1 MQGASDCDT
10 GERRPVVFPTTGNE
24 WKHHS
29 TGLSSLSF
37 TIQRCLTSA
46 SLDHITVSFQII
58 NPAVEPQDV
67 TLEMRGEGSAEIQ
80 KWEKTEVTELKSS
93 AQPAIEGAWA
103 RDTTREIGR
112 NNSIS
117 VLVRFTFPPM
127 NGTTLRFEGL
137 KGSPTPSSEELP
149 VHLVFEDG
157 AAVQTSGEWAAT
169 PGRLTVRMREDAR
182 FTSSDDGTMSWGR
195 NLTVRFA
202 LVNPHNLSA
211 AQKVTVS
218 ALSVCQRPAFIGG
231 CKGDSG
237 QLQRFTAEVK
247 KSS

>member
-1 MQGASDCDT
+1 MQGATGCDT

-29 TGLSSLSF
+29 TGVSSLSF

-80 KWEKTEVTELKSS
+80 KREKTEVTELKSS

-137 KGSPTPSSEELP
+137 KGSPTPSSKELP

-195 NLTVRFA
+195 NLTGRFS
-202 LVNPHNLSA
+202 LVNPQNLSA
-211 AQKVTVS
+211 AHEVTVS

-231 CKGDSG
+231 CKGDSS
-237 QLQRFTAEVK
+237 QLQPFTAEVK
-247 KSS
+247 LS

>member
-1 MQGASDCDT
+1 
-10 GERRPVVFPTTGNE
+10 
-24 WKHHS
+24 
-29 TGLSSLSF
+29 
-37 TIQRCLTSA
+37 
-46 SLDHITVSFQII
+46 
-58 NPAVEPQDV
+58 
-67 TLEMRGEGSAEIQ
+67 
-80 KWEKTEVTELKSS
+80 
-93 AQPAIEGAWA
+93 
-103 RDTTREIGR
+103 
-112 NNSIS
+112 
-117 VLVRFTFPPM
+117 M

-137 KGSPTPSSEELP
+137 KGSPTPSSKELP

-237 QLQRFTAEVK
+237 QLQPFTAEVK
-247 KSS
+247 SS

>member
-1 MQGASDCDT
+1 M
-10 GERRPVVFPTTGNE
+10 VFPSTGNE

-29 TGLSSLSF
+29 TGVSSLSF

-80 KWEKTEVTELKSS
+80 KWERTVTELKSS

-112 NNSIS
+112 NNSIA

-127 NGTTLRFEGL
+127 KGTTLRFEGL
-137 KGSPTPSSEELP
+137 KGSPTPSSKELP

-157 AAVQTSGEWAAT
+157 AAVQTIGEWETT

-195 NLTVRFA
+195 NLTVRFS
-202 LVNPHNLSA
+202 LVNPQNLSA
-211 AQKVTVS
+211 AHKVTVS

-231 CKGDSG
+231 CKGDSS
-237 QLQRFTAEVK
+237 QLQPFTAEVK
-247 KSS
+247 LS

>member
-1 MQGASDCDT
+1 M
-10 GERRPVVFPTTGNE
+10 VFPSTGNE

-29 TGLSSLSF
+29 TGVSSLSF

-80 KWEKTEVTELKSS
+80 KWERTVTELKSS

-112 NNSIS
+112 NNSIA

-137 KGSPTPSSEELP
+137 KGSPTPSSKELP

-157 AAVQTSGEWAAT
+157 AAVQTIGEWETT

-195 NLTVRFA
+195 NLTVRFS
-202 LVNPHNLSA
+202 LVNPQNLSA
-211 AQKVTVS
+211 AHKVTVS

-231 CKGDSG
+231 CKGDSS
-237 QLQRFTAEVK
+237 QLQPFTAEVK
-247 KSS
+247 LS